1 MSADAYVLRAGAPP
15 SDLDLGPDEGIAEPL
30 EPGLGR
36 DAGLTPPA
44 VRAKRRRREWVQLL
58 LDALHYRRTQIGLA
72 LFLFIF
78 AIAVFG
84 PYVAPH
90 SPFEFIVAPFA
101 KPSSQAVLGGDVLGR
116 DVLSRVLFGGR
127 SVLVLAFIATAVG
140 MVLGVTLG
148 LFAGYAR
155 PAIDDVVMRLLDVLL
170 AFPQI
175 VFVLLLV
182 SVLGPRI
189 WLIVLT
195 VGLSHAPRIARVAR
209 GSTLE
214 VKERDF
220 VKAAESL
227 GVSRAKIAFGEIL
240 PTITSPLFV
249 EFGLRLTYS
258 IGLIAALSFLGFGLQ
273 PPSADWGLMINENRL
288 GIVIQPYSIFVPV
301 ALIAIL
307 TIGVNLATDG
317 MARAMIGIER
327 DTGSS

>member
-1 MSADAYVLRAGAPP
+1 VSAGDPVPAGGPP
-15 SDLDLGPDEGIAEPL
+15 LSDLNLGPGEGLNEPL
-30 EPGLGR
+30 EPRLGH
-36 DAGLTPPA
+36 DLDISPA
-44 VRAKRRRREWVQLL
+44 RGKQRRREWVQLL
-58 LDALHYRRTQIGLA
+58 IDALHYRRTQIGLA
-72 LFLFIF
+72 LFLFIV
-78 AIAVFG
+78 AVAVVG
-84 PYVAPH
+84 PYVAPY
-90 SPFEFIVAPFA
+90 SPSEFIVAPFA
-101 KPSSQAVLGGDVLGR
+101 KPSSIAKFGGDNLGR
-116 DVLSRVLFGGR
+116 DVLTRVLYGGR
-127 SVLVLAFIATAVG
+127 SVLVLSIIATAIG
-140 MVLGVTLG
+140 MILGVSLG

-155 PAIDDVVMRLLDVLL
+155 AAIDDVIMRLLDVLL

-182 SVLGPRI
+182 SVLGPRL

-214 VKERDF
+214 VRERDF

-227 GVSRAKIAFGEIL
+227 GVSRFKIAFTEIL
-240 PTITSPLFV
+240 PNITSPLLV

-273 PPSADWGLMINENRL
+273 PPSADWGLMINENRIGL
-288 GIVIQPYSIFVPV
+288 IIQPYSIFVPV

-327 DTGSS
+327 DTGAA

>member
-1 MSADAYVLRAGAPP
+1 MSANDLVPAGGPP
-15 SDLDLGPDEGIAEPL
+15 LSDLDQGPDENLNEPL
-30 EPGLGR
+30 EPQLGHG
-36 DAGLTPPA
+36 AGLSPA
-44 VRAKRRRREWVQLL
+44 RTKRRKEWVQLL
-58 LDALHYRRTQIGLA
+58 SDAMHYRRTQIGTA
-72 LFLFIF
+72 LFLFILAV
-78 AIAVFG
+78 AIVG

-90 SPFEFIVAPFA
+90 SPFEFVTAPFA
-101 KPSSQAVLGGDVLGR
+101 KPSNVAVLGGDNLGR
-116 DVLSRVLFGGR
+116 DVLSRVLYGGR
-127 SVLVLAFIATAVG
+127 SVLALAVIATVVG
-140 MVLGVTLG
+140 MVLGVSLG

-182 SVLGPRI
+182 SVLGPRL

-195 VGLSHAPRIARVAR
+195 VALSHAPRIARVAR

-227 GVSRAKIAFGEIL
+227 GVSRIKIAFTEIL

-258 IGLIAALSFLGFGLQ
+258 IGLIAALSFLGFGMQ
-273 PPSADWGLMINENRL
+273 PPSADWGLMINENRI
-288 GIVIQPYSIFVPV
+288 GISIQPYAIFVPV
-301 ALIAIL
+301 VLIAIL

-327 DTGSS
+327 DTGAA

>member
-1 MSADAYVLRAGAPP
+1 VSPDGLVPAGGPP
-15 SDLDLGPDEGIAEPL
+15 LSDLDLGPDEGVAEPV
-30 EPGLGR
+30 EPRLGHDLGLS
-36 DAGLTPPA
+36 PA
-44 VRAKRRRREWVQLL
+44 RGKRRRKEWLQLL
-58 LDALHYRRTQIGLA
+58 IDALHYRRTQIGLA
-72 LFLFIF
+72 LFLLIV
-78 AIAVFG
+78 AIAVIG
-84 PYVAPH
+84 PYVAPY
-90 SPFEFIVAPFA
+90 SPSEFVVRPFA
-101 KPSSQAVLGGDVLGR
+101 KPSSIATLGGDNLGR
-116 DVLSRVLFGGR
+116 DVLTRVLYGGR
-127 SVLVLAFIATAVG
+127 SVLILSLIATSFG
-140 MVLGVTLG
+140 MIAGVSFG

-175 VFVLLLV
+175 VFVLLMV
-182 SVLGPRI
+182 SVLGPRL

-209 GSTLE
+209 GSTLD

-227 GVSRAKIAFGEIL
+227 GVSRFKIAFTEIL

-273 PPSADWGLMINENRL
+273 PPAADWGLMINENRVGL
-288 GIVIQPYSIFVPV
+288 IIQPYSIFVPV

-327 DTGSS
+327 DTGAS

>member
-1 MSADAYVLRAGAPP
+1 MSADGYVLRAGIS

-30 EPGLGR
+30 EPGLQN
-36 DAGLTPPA
+36 DIDLTPP
-44 VRAKRRRREWVQLL
+44 VRGKRRRKEWVQLL
-58 LDALHYRRTQIGLA
+58 SDAVHYRRTQIGLA
-72 LFLFIF
+72 LFLFIV
-78 AIAVFG
+78 AVAVFG
-84 PYVAPH
+84 PFVAPH
-90 SPFEFIVAPFA
+90 SPYEFVTAPFA
-101 KPSSQAVLGGDVLGR
+101 KPSSAAVLGGDKLGR
-116 DVLSRVLFGGR
+116 DVLSRVLYGGR
-127 SVLVLAFIATAVG
+127 SVLILSFIATAIG
-140 MVLGVTLG
+140 MIIGVSLG

-155 PAIDDVVMRLLDVLL
+155 AAVDDVIMRLLDVFL

-175 VFVLLLV
+175 VLVLLLV
-182 SVLGPRI
+182 SVLGPRL

-227 GVSRAKIAFGEIL
+227 GVSRLKIAFGEIL

-273 PPSADWGLMINENRL
+273 PPSADWGLMINENRIGL
-288 GIVIQPYSIFVPV
+288 LIQPYSIFVPV

-327 DTGSS
+327 DTGAA

>member
-1 MSADAYVLRAGAPP
+1 MTSDAYVLRNTIGGG
-15 SDLDLGPDEGIAEPL
+15 LDLGPDEGIAEPI
-30 EPGLGR
+30 EPGLQKEVNLSPPVPGR
-36 DAGLTPPA
+36 
-44 VRAKRRRREWVQLL
+44 KRRAEWVQLL
-58 LDALHYRRTQIGLA
+58 ADALHYRRTQIGLG
-72 LFLFIF
+72 LFLFIV
-78 AIAVFG
+78 AVAVIG

-90 SPFEFIVAPFA
+90 SPTEFITRPFGPPTSVAR
-101 KPSSQAVLGGDVLGR
+101 LGGDVLGR

-127 SVLVLAFIATAVG
+127 SVLVLSFIATAVG
-140 MVLGVTLG
+140 MAIGISLG

-155 PAIDDVVMRLLDVLL
+155 AAVDDVIMRLLDVFL

-175 VFVLLLV
+175 VLVLLLV
-182 SVLGPRI
+182 SVLGPRL

-214 VKERDF
+214 VRERDF

-227 GVSRAKIAFGEIL
+227 GVSRFKIAFGEIL

-258 IGLIAALSFLGFGLQ
+258 IGLIAALSFLGFGMQ
-273 PPSADWGLMINENRL
+273 PPACDWGLMINENRIGL
-288 GIVIQPYSIFVPV
+288 LIQPYSVFVPV
-301 ALIAIL
+301 ALIAVL

-327 DTGSS
+327 DTGA

>member
-1 MSADAYVLRAGAPP
+1 M
-15 SDLDLGPDEGIAEPL
+15 SDLDLGPDGGINEPL
-30 EPGLGR
+30 EPRLGKEF
-36 DAGLTPPA
+36 DVAA
-44 VRAKRRRREWVQLL
+44 VRGKRRREWIQLL
-58 LDALHYRRTQIGLA
+58 SDAIHYRRTQIGLA
-72 LFLFIF
+72 LLLFIV
-78 AIAVFG
+78 AVAVIG
-84 PYVAPH
+84 PYFAPY
-90 SPFEFIVAPFA
+90 SPYEFIVKPYS
-101 KPSSQAVLGGDVLGR
+101 KPSSIATLGGDNLGR
-116 DVLSRVLFGGR
+116 DVLTRVLYGGR
-127 SVLVLAFIATAVG
+127 SVLVLSLIATAIG
-140 MVLGVTLG
+140 MILGVSLG

-155 PAIDDVVMRLLDVLL
+155 AAIDDVIMRLLDVLL

-182 SVLGPRI
+182 SVLGPRL

-227 GVSRAKIAFGEIL
+227 GVSRTKIVFTEIL
-240 PTITSPLFV
+240 PNISSPLFV

-273 PPSADWGLMINENRL
+273 PPSADWGLMINENRIGL
-288 GIVIQPYSIFVPV
+288 VIQPYSIFVPV

-327 DTGSS
+327 DTGAA

>member
-1 MSADAYVLRAGAPP
+1 MSADDLASMGPFAT
-15 SDLDLGPDEGIAEPL
+15 SNLDLGPDEGIAEPL
-30 EPGLGR
+30 EPGLQTEI
-36 DAGLTPPA
+36 GLVPPT
-44 VRAKRRRREWVQLL
+44 RGKRRRREWIQLL
-58 LDALHYRRTQIGLA
+58 SDAVHYRRTQIGLA
-72 LFLFIF
+72 LFLFIL
-78 AIAVFG
+78 AIAAIG

-90 SPFEFIVAPFA
+90 SPFVFVGAPFSA
-101 KPSSQAVLGGDVLGR
+101 PSAVARLGTDSIGR
-116 DVLSRVLFGGR
+116 DVLSRVLNGGR
-127 SVLVLAFIATAVG
+127 SVLVLSIIATAIG
-140 MVLGVTLG
+140 MILGVSLG

-155 PAIDDVVMRLLDVLL
+155 AAIDDVVMRLLDVLL

-182 SVLGPRI
+182 SVLGPRL

-227 GVSRAKIAFGEIL
+227 GVSRIKIAFGEIL

-273 PPSADWGLMINENRL
+273 PPSADWGLMINENRIGL
-288 GIVIQPYSIFVPV
+288 VVQPYAIFVPV

-317 MARAMIGIER
+317 MARAIIGIER
-327 DTGSS
+327 DTGAA

>member
-1 MSADAYVLRAGAPP
+1 MSADGYVLRAGIS

-30 EPGLGR
+30 EPGLQN
-36 DAGLTPPA
+36 DIDFTPP
-44 VRAKRRRREWVQLL
+44 VRGKRRRKEWVQLL
-58 LDALHYRRTQIGLA
+58 SDAVHYRRTQIGLA
-72 LFLFIF
+72 LFLFIV
-78 AIAVFG
+78 AVAVFG
-84 PYVAPH
+84 PFVAPH
-90 SPFEFIVAPFA
+90 SPYEFVTAPFA
-101 KPSSQAVLGGDVLGR
+101 KPSSAAVLGGDNLGR
-116 DVLSRVLFGGR
+116 DVLSRVLYGGR
-127 SVLVLAFIATAVG
+127 SVLILSFIATAIG
-140 MVLGVTLG
+140 MIIGVSLG

-155 PAIDDVVMRLLDVLL
+155 AAVDDVIMRLLDVFL

-175 VFVLLLV
+175 VLVLLLV
-182 SVLGPRI
+182 SVLGPRL

-227 GVSRAKIAFGEIL
+227 GVSRLKIAFGEIL

-273 PPSADWGLMINENRL
+273 PPSADWGLMINENRIGL
-288 GIVIQPYSIFVPV
+288 LIQPYSIFVPV

-327 DTGSS
+327 DTGAA

>member
-1 MSADAYVLRAGAPP
+1 MSADASILTMGVT
-15 SDLDLGPDEGIAEPL
+15 SDLNLGPGEGLNEPL
-30 EPGLGR
+30 EPQLGH
-36 DAGLTPPA
+36 DMEMAP
-44 VRAKRRRREWVQLL
+44 VRGKRRRSEWVQLL
-58 LDALHYRRTQIGLA
+58 SDAMHYRRTQIGLA
-72 LFLFIF
+72 LFLFIV
-78 AIAVFG
+78 AIAVIG

-90 SPFEFIVAPFA
+90 SPYEFITAPFA
-101 KPSSQAVLGGDVLGR
+101 KPSDVARLGGDVLGR

-127 SVLVLAFIATAVG
+127 SVLILSFIATAVG
-140 MVLGVTLG
+140 MVIGVSLG

-155 PAIDDVVMRLLDVLL
+155 EAVDDVIMRLLDVFL

-175 VFVLLLV
+175 VLVLLLV
-182 SVLGPRI
+182 SVLGPRL

-227 GVSRAKIAFGEIL
+227 GVSRIKIAFGEIL
-240 PTITSPLFV
+240 PIITSPLLV

-258 IGLIAALSFLGFGLQ
+258 IGLIAALSFLGFGMQ
-273 PPSADWGLMINENRL
+273 PPACDWGLMINENRIGL
-288 GIVIQPYSIFVPV
+288 VIQPYSVFVPV

-317 MARAMIGIER
+317 LSRAMIGIER
-327 DTGSS
+327 DTGA

>member
-1 MSADAYVLRAGAPP
+1 VSPDDLVPAGGPP
-15 SDLDLGPDEGIAEPL
+15 LSDLDLGPDEGINEPL
-30 EPGLGR
+30 EPRLGKEF
-36 DAGLTPPA
+36 DVAPVSG
-44 VRAKRRRREWVQLL
+44 KRRRREWVQLVF
-58 LDALHYRRTQIGLA
+58 DALHYRRTQIGLA
-72 LFLFIF
+72 LFLFIV
-78 AIAVFG
+78 AIAVIG
-84 PYVAPH
+84 PYFAPY
-90 SPFEFIVAPFA
+90 SPSEFVTMPFA
-101 KPSSQAVLGGDVLGR
+101 KPTAKAVFGGDNLGR
-116 DVLSRVLFGGR
+116 DVLTRVLYGGR
-127 SVLVLAFIATAVG
+127 SVLVLSLIATGIG
-140 MVLGVTLG
+140 MLLGVSLG

-155 PAIDDVVMRLLDVLL
+155 AAIDDFIMRLLDVLL

-182 SVLGPRI
+182 SVLGPRL

-227 GVSRAKIAFGEIL
+227 GVSRLKIAFTEIL
-240 PTITSPLFV
+240 PNITSPLLV

-273 PPSADWGLMINENRL
+273 PPAADWGLMINENRIGL
-288 GIVIQPYSIFVPV
+288 VIQPYSIFVPV

-327 DTGSS
+327 DTGSA

>member
-1 MSADAYVLRAGAPP
+1 MSTDASILRMGVT
-15 SDLDLGPDEGIAEPL
+15 SDINLGPEEGLNEPL
-30 EPGLGR
+30 EPQLGHGM
-36 DAGLTPPA
+36 DMAP
-44 VRAKRRRREWVQLL
+44 VRGKRRRKEWVQLL
-58 LDALHYRRTQIGLA
+58 YDALHYRRTQIGLA
-72 LFLFIF
+72 LCLFVLAV
-78 AIAVFG
+78 AIIG
-84 PYVAPH
+84 PYFAPY
-90 SPFEFIVAPFA
+90 SPFEFIVKPFA
-101 KPSSQAVLGGDVLGR
+101 KPSSAAVLGGDVLGR
-116 DVLSRVLFGGR
+116 DVLSRVLYGGR
-127 SVLVLAFIATAVG
+127 SVLILSFIATAVG
-140 MVLGVTLG
+140 MIIGVSLG

-155 PAIDDVVMRLLDVLL
+155 AAVDEVIMRILDVFL

-175 VFVLLLV
+175 VLVLLLV
-182 SVLGPRI
+182 SVLGPRL

-227 GVSRAKIAFGEIL
+227 GVSRLKIAFGEIL

-258 IGLIAALSFLGFGLQ
+258 IGLIAALSFLGFGMQ
-273 PPSADWGLMINENRL
+273 PPACDWGLMINENRIGL
-288 GIVIQPYSIFVPV
+288 VIQPYSIFVPV
-301 ALIAIL
+301 AMIAIL

-327 DTGSS
+327 DTGAA

>member
-1 MSADAYVLRAGAPP
+1 MDVEILTKG
-15 SDLDLGPDEGIAEPL
+15 
-30 EPGLGR
+30 GL
-36 DAGLTPPA
+36 
-44 VRAKRRRREWVQLL
+44 
-58 LDALHYRRTQIGLA
+58 LA
-72 LFLFIF
+72 RGIF
-78 AIAVFG
+78 ALIIGILCFTLPIGMQAVFAYIIG
-84 PYVAPH
+84 IFLLIISLVTGAISLSEDGKVH
-90 SPFEFIVAPFA
+90 WG
-101 KPSSQAVLGGDVLGR
+101 VLI
-116 DVLSRVLFGGR
+116 LSV
-127 SVLVLAFIATAVG
+127 IATAIG
-140 MVLGVTLG
+140 MIIGVSLG

-155 PAIDDVVMRLLDVLL
+155 AAVDEVIMRILDVFL

-175 VFVLLLV
+175 VLVLLLV
-182 SVLGPRI
+182 SVLGPRL

-227 GVSRAKIAFGEIL
+227 GVSRLKIAFGEIL

-258 IGLIAALSFLGFGLQ
+258 IGLIAALSFLGFGMQ
-273 PPSADWGLMINENRL
+273 PPACDWGLMINENRIGL
-288 GIVIQPYSIFVPV
+288 VIQPYSIFVPV

-327 DTGSS
+327 DTGAA

>member
-1 MSADAYVLRAGAPP
+1 MSTDAHVLRMGVT
-15 SDLDLGPDEGIAEPL
+15 SDINLGPDEGLNEPL
-30 EPGLGR
+30 EPQLGHGLG
-36 DAGLTPPA
+36 AAP
-44 VRAKRRRREWVQLL
+44 VRGKRRRSEWVQLFA
-58 LDALHYRRTQIGLA
+58 DALHYRRTQIGLG
-72 LFLFIF
+72 LFL
-78 AIAVFG
+78 AIVALAVVG

-90 SPFEFIVAPFA
+90 SPFEFVVAPFA
-101 KPSSQAVLGGDVLGR
+101 KPNDVARLGGDVLGR
-116 DVLSRVLFGGR
+116 DVLSRVLYGGR
-127 SVLVLAFIATAVG
+127 SVLILSFIATAIG
-140 MVLGVTLG
+140 MIIGVSLG

-155 PAIDDVVMRLLDVLL
+155 AAVDDVIMRLLDVFL

-175 VFVLLLV
+175 VLVLLLV
-182 SVLGPRI
+182 SVLGPRL

-227 GVSRAKIAFGEIL
+227 GVSRLKIAFGEIL

-258 IGLIAALSFLGFGLQ
+258 IGLIAALSFLGFGMQ
-273 PPSADWGLMINENRL
+273 PPACDWGLMINENRIGL
-288 GIVIQPYSIFVPV
+288 IIQPYSVFIPV

-317 MARAMIGIER
+317 ISRAMIGIER
-327 DTGSS
+327 DTGA

>member
-1 MSADAYVLRAGAPP
+1 MSTDAYILRAGVS
-15 SDLDLGPDEGIAEPL
+15 SDINLGADAGLNEPL
-30 EPGLGR
+30 EPQLGH
-36 DAGLTPPA
+36 DMQMAP
-44 VRAKRRRREWVQLL
+44 VRGKRRRREWVQLL
-58 LDALHYRRTQIGLA
+58 ADALHYRRTQIGLA
-72 LFLFIF
+72 LCLFILLV
-78 AIAVFG
+78 AVVG

-90 SPFEFIVAPFA
+90 SPFEFIVKPFA
-101 KPSSQAVLGGDVLGR
+101 KPSSTAVLGGDMLGR
-116 DVLSRVLFGGR
+116 DVLSRVLYGGR
-127 SVLVLAFIATAVG
+127 SVLILAFIATAVG
-140 MVLGVTLG
+140 MVIGVSLG

-155 PAIDDVVMRLLDVLL
+155 AAVDEVIMRILDVFL

-175 VFVLLLV
+175 VLVLLLV
-182 SVLGPRI
+182 SVLGPRL

-227 GVSRAKIAFGEIL
+227 GVSRIKIAFGEIL

-258 IGLIAALSFLGFGLQ
+258 IGLIAALSFLGFGMQ
-273 PPSADWGLMINENRL
+273 PPACDWGLMINENRIGL
-288 GIVIQPYSIFVPV
+288 VIQPYSIFVPV
-301 ALIAIL
+301 AMIAIL

-327 DTGSS
+327 DTGAA

>member
-1 MSADAYVLRAGAPP
+1 M
-15 SDLDLGPDEGIAEPL
+15 
-30 EPGLGR
+30 
-36 DAGLTPPA
+36 
-44 VRAKRRRREWVQLL
+44 QLL
-58 LDALHYRRTQIGLA
+58 SDALHYRRTQIGLA
-72 LFLFIF
+72 LFLFIL
-78 AIAVFG
+78 AIAVIG
-84 PYVAPH
+84 PCVAPH
-90 SPFEFIVAPFA
+90 SPFEFITAPFA
-101 KPSSQAVLGGDVLGR
+101 KPSDVAKLGGDVLGR
-116 DVLSRVLFGGR
+116 DVLSRVLYGGR
-127 SVLVLAFIATAVG
+127 SVLILSFIATAIG
-140 MVLGVTLG
+140 MVIGVSLG

-155 PAIDDVVMRLLDVLL
+155 AAVDDVIMRLLDVFL

-175 VFVLLLV
+175 VLVLLLV
-182 SVLGPRI
+182 SVLGPRL

-227 GVSRAKIAFGEIL
+227 GVSRIKIAFGEIL

-258 IGLIAALSFLGFGLQ
+258 IGLIAALCFLGFGMQ
-273 PPSADWGLMINENRL
+273 PPACDWGLMINENRIGL
-288 GIVIQPYSIFVPV
+288 VIQPYSVFVPV

-317 MARAMIGIER
+317 ISRAMIGIER
-327 DTGSS
+327 DTGA

>member
-1 MSADAYVLRAGAPP
+1 MSADAYVLRSGIS

-30 EPGLGR
+30 EPGLGKQG
-36 DAGLTPPA
+36 DVAPQ
-44 VRAKRRRREWVQLL
+44 VRGKRRRSEWVQLL
-58 LDALHYRRTQIGLA
+58 SDAMHYRRTQIGLA
-72 LFLFIF
+72 LFLFIV
-78 AIAVFG
+78 ALAVIG

-90 SPFEFIVAPFA
+90 SPYEFITAPFA
-101 KPSSQAVLGGDVLGR
+101 KPSDVARLGGDVLGR
-116 DVLSRVLFGGR
+116 DVLSRVLYGGR
-127 SVLVLAFIATAVG
+127 SVLILSFIATAVG
-140 MVLGVTLG
+140 MVIGVSLG

-155 PAIDDVVMRLLDVLL
+155 AAVDDVIMRLLDVFL

-175 VFVLLLV
+175 VLVLLLV
-182 SVLGPRI
+182 SVLGPRL

-227 GVSRAKIAFGEIL
+227 GVSRLKIAFGEIL
-240 PTITSPLFV
+240 PIITSPLLV

-258 IGLIAALSFLGFGLQ
+258 IGLIAALSFLGFGMQ
-273 PPSADWGLMINENRL
+273 PPACDWGLMINENRIGL
-288 GIVIQPYSIFVPV
+288 VIQPYSVFVPV
-301 ALIAIL
+301 ALIAVL

-317 MARAMIGIER
+317 LSRAMIGIER
-327 DTGSS
+327 DTGA

>member
-1 MSADAYVLRAGAPP
+1 MSTDAQVLRMGVS
-15 SDLDLGPDEGIAEPL
+15 SDLNLGPGEGLNEPL
-30 EPGLGR
+30 EPQLGH
-36 DAGLTPPA
+36 DMEMAP
-44 VRAKRRRREWVQLL
+44 VRGKRRRKEWVQLFY
-58 LDALHYRRTQIGLA
+58 DALHYRRTQIGLA
-72 LFLFIF
+72 LFLLIVGL
-78 AIAVFG
+78 ALIG
-84 PYVAPH
+84 PYFAPY
-90 SPFEFIVAPFA
+90 SPSEFVTMPFA
-101 KPSSQAVLGGDVLGR
+101 KPSAKAVFGGDNLGR
-116 DVLSRVLFGGR
+116 DVLTRVLYGGR
-127 SVLVLAFIATAVG
+127 SVLALSLIATAIG
-140 MVLGVTLG
+140 MLLGVSLG

-155 PAIDDVVMRLLDVLL
+155 AAIDDVIMRLLDVLL

-182 SVLGPRI
+182 SVLGPRL

-227 GVSRAKIAFGEIL
+227 GVSRSKIAFTEIL
-240 PTITSPLFV
+240 PNITSPLLV

-273 PPSADWGLMINENRL
+273 PPSADWGLMINENRIGL
-288 GIVIQPYSIFVPV
+288 IIQPYSIFVPV

-327 DTGSS
+327 DTGAA